1 MLICGYSAYPRDLDY
16 KRFREIAD
24 SVGALLLADVAHLS
38 GLIAAGEM
46 NSPFEHAH
54 VVTSTTHKSLRGPR
68 SGMIFSR
75 RDHPDLDLPRLID
88 EAVFP
93 GLQGGP
99 HNQKIGALA
108 VALGDAMKPEFREY
122 AKQIKRNASAL
133 ADGLMKRGH
142 KLVTDGTEN
151 HLILW
156 DVRPHS
162 LTGSKVEKTCD
173 AVGITVNK
181 NTIAGDKSA
190 ATPGGL
196 RVGTPAVTSRGYI
209 E

>member
-142 KLVTDGTEN
+142 KLVTDGTAN